1 MQVYEFS
8 RDYKKGEVLEMFTL
22 DKEKLVSLG
31 ASITT
36 EEIKQQ
42 PVLWDETYSLYRKK
56 HVEIQ
61 AFLQKLAEQ
70 HERIRVIFTGAGT
83 SAYVGDTVTPYL
95 KGKVDEKKWELLSVP
110 TTNLV
115 SNPYEFLKADFPT
128 LLVSFARSGNSPES
142 VAAVELAEQ
151 IVMNFY
157 QLTITC
163 ANDGELAKRA
173 KGDEH
178 NLLLLMPEKA
188 NDQGFAMTGSYSCMT
203 LTTLLIFDPLPLE
216 EKGSIVQKIRQMG
229 ESVIPREE
237 DIQKIIDRDF
247 DRIIYLG
254 SGSFEGL
261 ARESQLKVLELTAG
275 KIVTAFDSPLGFRHG
290 PKSFVNEKT
299 LVFVFVS
306 NHPYTRQY
314 DLDMLNELQRDNI
327 ANYIC
332 AIEVDG
338 KSRFVG
344 NTFLF
349 GSDAQSVPDVYLALP
364 FVMVGQTVSLLASV
378 KVGNTPDSPS
388 PTGTVNRVVKGVTL
402 YEYK

>member
-1 MQVYEFS
+1 
-8 RDYKKGEVLEMFTL
+8 MFTL
-22 DKEKLVSLG
+22 SKEKLVSLG
-31 ASITT
+31 ASITA

-42 PVLWDETYSLYRKK
+42 PDLWDETYLLYTKK
-56 HVEIQ
+56 RGEIQ

-95 KGKVDEKKWELLSVP
+95 NGKVNEKKWELLSVP
-110 TTNLV
+110 TTTLV
-115 SNPYEFLKADFPT
+115 SNPHEFLKADFPT

-151 IVMNFY
+151 MVTHFY

-163 ANDGELAKRA
+163 ANDGELAIRA
-173 KGDEH
+173 KGNEN
-178 NLLLLMPEKA
+178 NLLLLMPEGA

-203 LTTLLIFDPLPLE
+203 LTALLVFDPLLLE
-216 EKGSIVQKIRQMG
+216 EKGSIVQTIRQMG
-229 ESVIPREE
+229 ESVIRREM

-247 DRIIYLG
+247 ERIIYLG
-254 SGSFEGL
+254 SGSLEGL
-261 ARESQLKVLELTAG
+261 AREAQLKVLELTAG

-290 PKSFVNEKT
+290 PKSFVNEKA
-299 LVFVFVS
+299 LVFIFVS

-338 KSRFVG
+338 KTNYDG

-349 GSDAQSVPDVYLALP
+349 GRDDQSVPDAYLALP
-364 FVMVGQTVSLLASV
+364 FVMIGQTVSLLASV
-378 KVGNTPDSPS
+378 KVGNTPDTPS
-388 PTGTVNRVVKGVTL
+388 PTGTVNRVVKGVTI

>member
-1 MQVYEFS
+1 
-8 RDYKKGEVLEMFTL
+8 MFTL
-22 DKEKLVSLG
+22 SKEKLVSLG
-31 ASITT
+31 ASITA

-42 PVLWDETYSLYRKK
+42 PDLWDETYLLYTKK
-56 HVEIQ
+56 RGEIQ
-61 AFLQKLAEQ
+61 AFLQKLADQ

-95 KGKVDEKKWELLSVP
+95 NGKVNEKKWELLSVP
-110 TTNLV
+110 TTTLV

-142 VAAVELAEQ
+142 VAAVEVAEQ
-151 IVMNFY
+151 MVTNFY

-163 ANDGELAKRA
+163 ANDGELAIRA
-173 KGDEH
+173 KGNEN
-178 NLLLLMPEKA
+178 NLLLLMPEGA

-203 LTTLLIFDPLPLE
+203 LTALLVFDPLLLE
-216 EKGSIVQKIRQMG
+216 EKGSIVQTIRQMG
-229 ESVIPREE
+229 ESVIRREK

-247 DRIIYLG
+247 ERIIYLG
-254 SGSFEGL
+254 SGSLEGL
-261 ARESQLKVLELTAG
+261 AREAQLKVLELTAG

-290 PKSFVNEKT
+290 PKSFVNEKA
-299 LVFVFVS
+299 LVFIFVS

-338 KSRFVG
+338 ETNYDG

-349 GSDAQSVPDVYLALP
+349 GRDDQSVPDAYLALP
-364 FVMVGQTVSLLASV
+364 FVMIGQTVSLLASV
-378 KVGNTPDSPS
+378 KVGNTPDTPS
-388 PTGTVNRVVKGVTL
+388 PTGTVNRVVKGVTI